1 MIIFV
6 EIIVMEK
13 IFENI
18 SQYNPWGKEY
28 TNTGYERKLY
38 LDRITK
44 YIDNKLVKVFA
55 GQRRTGKSYIMRQII
70 SYLITRHNVNPKNI
84 FYFNKEYIG
93 LEEIKTSIQLNDL
106 LLYYKTKLNVDGK
119 IYVFIDE
126 IQNISGWEKFVN
138 SYSQDFSND
147 YEIFITG
154 SNSKLLSGE
163 LSSLLAGRYVEFKI
177 YPFSFKEY
185 IDIHKLEQNKKTYLK
200 FLQTGGMPELINFN
214 NDEVTFNYIESLK
227 NTIILKDIVV
237 RYKVKDVQL
246 LESIFKF
253 IMTNIGS
260 LTSISSIVKYYKSV
274 NKTTNYETISSYIG
288 YLCDSFSVFEVERY
302 DIRGKQI
309 LSGVKKYYLNDL
321 SFKNY
326 LLGFSPVDIGYN
338 LENQIFKQLLE
349 NNYNV
354 FIGNYKNYEIDF
366 IAQKNNKIIYLQVAY
381 LLDSEKTI
389 EREFGNLKKIKDN
402 YPKYVVSV
410 DDVKFDNI
418 EGIQHFRPWELE
430 L

>member
-1 MIIFV
+1 LGEGIYKSWLQKKVVFRPNF
-6 EIIVMEK
+6 K
-13 IFENI
+13 
-18 SQYNPWGKEY
+18 
-28 TNTGYERKLY
+28 
-38 LDRITK
+38 K
-44 YIDNKLVKVFA
+44 YIDNKLIKVFV

-70 SYLITRHNVNPKNI
+70 NHLITQHKVNPKNI

-93 LEEIKTSIQLNDL
+93 LEEIKTSTQLNNL
-106 LLYYKTKLNVDGK
+106 LLFYKNKLKVKGK

-126 IQNISGWEKFVN
+126 IQNILGWEKFVN
-138 SYSQDFSND
+138 SYSQDFSD
-147 YEIFITG
+147 EYEIFVTG

-177 YPFSFKEY
+177 YPFSFNEY
-185 IDIHKLEQNKKTYLK
+185 IDIHKLEKNKKTYLK

-227 NTIILKDIVV
+227 NTIILKDIVA

-253 IMTNIGS
+253 IMKNIGN
-260 LTSISSIVKYYKSV
+260 LTSISNIVKYYKSV
-274 NKTTNYETISSYIG
+274 NKTTNYETVSSYIS
-288 YLCDSFSVFEVERY
+288 YLCESFSVFEVERY
-302 DIRGKQI
+302 NIRGKQI
-309 LSGVKKYYLNDL
+309 LTGAKKYYLNDL

-326 LLGFSPVDIGYN
+326 LMGVSPADIGYN

-354 FIGNYKNYEIDF
+354 NVGNYKNYEIDF
-366 IAQKNNKIIYLQVAY
+366 IAQKNNKNIYLQVAY

-389 EREFGNLKKIKDN
+389 EREYGNLKKIRDN
-402 YPKYVVSV
+402 YPKYVVSL
-410 DDVKFDNI
+410 DDVKFDDI
-418 EGIQHFRPWELE
+418 DGIQHFRPWELE